1 MPYPYEMLE
10 IPENADQEE
19 VRRAYLEMIRRY
31 PPERSPERFQEVVD
45 AYRLIRDETER
56 ARLEVFGMPGLE
68 NGTRLSDLVLPPS
81 DRRNRIG
88 MEAWLGL
95 SR

>member
-1 MPYPYEMLE
+1 MPYPYELLG
-10 IPENADQEE
+10 IPDNADQKE

-56 ARLEVFGMPGLE
+56 ARLEVFGMPESEGE
-68 NGTRLSDLVLPPS
+68 TRLSDLVLPPS

-95 SR
+95 LR

>member
-10 IPENADQEE
+10 IPETADQKEI
-19 VRRAYLEMIRRY
+19 RRAYLEKIRRY
-31 PPERSPERFQEVVD
+31 SPERFPVRFQEVAE

-56 ARLEVFGMPGLE
+56 TRLEIFGMPGSKSR
-68 NGTRLSDLVLPPS
+68 TRLSDLVLPPS

-88 MEAWLGL
+88 IEAWLGFM
-95 SR
+95 R